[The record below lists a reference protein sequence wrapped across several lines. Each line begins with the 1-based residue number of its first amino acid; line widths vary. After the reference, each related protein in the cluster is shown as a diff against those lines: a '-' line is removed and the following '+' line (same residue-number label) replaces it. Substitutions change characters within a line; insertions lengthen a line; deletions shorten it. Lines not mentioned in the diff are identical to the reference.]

1 MKILVAGDGR
11 SKIHEKAVAKSFR
24 ELGHD
29 VSEFHWNQYFRG
41 TGIGRIFNRIEE
53 RLIIGPS
60 ILRLNKAFKN
70 TVLVNKPDAL
80 FIYRGVLVS
89 SQLIAF
95 FKEKL
100 PNMVIVGYN
109 NDDPFSPTQSP
120 FAWRKFR
127 RALRFYDLVF
137 AYRPS
142 NVNDYLAHGAP
153 RSQVLKPWY
162 SKELHYPVSLNET
175 DRRTYECEVAFIGHF
190 EPDGRAELLS
200 LLLSEGINLKLFGP
214 MEPKFSGWDL
224 AVKNNPRLKTI
235 LPTQMLWGEE
245 YNKAILGSKI
255 TLCFLSKLNRDK
267 YTRRCFE
274 IPAVGGFLFSEY
286 TDELASMFTEGKE
299 AEYFRT
305 PEEFLKKI
313 KYYLEH
319 DDKRRSIAAE
329 GHNRVTNEGNDAEAR
344 ALQVISVI
352 KDLQLVLTK
361 KKPVQLLNENLASQP
376 EKSR

>member
-1 MKILVAGDGR
+1 MKIMVAGDGR
-11 SKIHEKAVAKSFR
+11 SKIHERAVANSFR
-24 ELGHD
+24 KLGHE
-29 VSEFHWNQYFRG
+29 VSEFHWFQYFSG
-41 TGIGRIFNRIEE
+41 NGIARLFKRIQE
-53 RLIIGPS
+53 RLIFGPA
-60 ILRLNKAFKN
+60 IFKLNKDFKEAI
-70 TVLVNKPDAL
+70 VASKPDAI
-80 FIYRGVLVS
+80 FIYRGVLIS
-89 SQLIAF
+89 PQLIAF
-95 FKEKL
+95 IKKEL
-100 PNMVIVGYN
+100 PHMVIVGYN
-109 NDDPFSPTQSP
+109 NDDPFSPNQSP

-127 RALRFYDLVF
+127 KALPYYDLVF

-142 NVNDYLAHGAP
+142 NVNDYLSHGAP

-162 SKELHYPVSLNET
+162 SKELHYPVPLSES
-175 DRRTYECEVAFIGHF
+175 DRKTYECEVAFIGHY

-200 LLLSEGINLKLFGP
+200 LLLSEGIQLKLFGP

-224 AVKNNPRLKTI
+224 AVKDNPKLNAI

-286 TDELASMFTEGKE
+286 TDELGAMFNEGKE
-299 AEYFRT
+299 AEYFRN
-305 PEEFLKKI
+305 PQEFLSKI
-313 KYYLEH
+313 KYYLSK
-319 DDKRRSIAAE
+319 DDERRSIAAA
-329 GHNRVTNEGNDAEAR
+329 GHLRVTTEGNDAEAR

-352 KDLQLVLTK
+352 RELKYALS
-361 KKPVQLLNENLASQP
+361 KPKQTQPLNEYLTSQT